1 MAGFWWRMLS
11 HSFKHKLFCPHRFG
25 RQSAPAIISIEIC
38 KQNSKPFVITSW
50 YRPPNS
56 PHELFVH
63 VNTLLGK
70 LDSEN
75 VDHFLMGDLNCGMQS
90 KDNVNVKALL
100 SITDIYGLDQ
110 LINEPTPITPNTSTL
125 IDLIFTN
132 RPENV
137 YCSGVC
143 HVVISDHS
151 LVYAYKKISIP
162 TFSKGVTLITYR
174 QFKVIIIIFY
184 NILIAQNFTRIFSN
198 NLGMR

>member
-1 MAGFWWRMLS
+1 M
-11 HSFKHKLFCPHRFG
+11 K
-25 RQSAPAIISIEIC
+25 AI
-38 KQNSKPFVITSW
+38 VIKRRS
-50 YRPPNS
+50 NKV
-56 PHELFVH
+56 L
-63 VNTLLGK
+63 K
-70 LDSEN
+70 
-75 VDHFLMGDLNCGMQS
+75 
-90 KDNVNVKALL
+90 

-137 YCSGVC
+137 YCSGVS
-143 HVVISDHS
+143 HVAAISDHS
-151 LVYAYKKISIP
+151 LVYAYQKISIP

-198 NLGMR
+198 NLGMT